1 MSESRRRGLWLLGVL
16 VIACVIAVAA
26 VWRFRK
32 AKVTG
37 DTAEQRI
44 ASVIRIADDRP
55 RGYAK
60 ALADTAGNDPDAGVR
75 SKAVDCLHGNLA
87 PDASSAV
94 TEATRDDDP
103 QVRKSACIS
112 LMACDDEATV
122 KRLAEICHEDTDAD
136 VRDAAFVALAA
147 NESPHATVA
156 LMAMME
162 GGDTSEMRLAAA
174 WGMIDKANMSLEP
187 TPKDSH
193 KWGDMIEG
201 LKLSSGVQ
209 AAFEETNTPLLHDEA
224 ARKRIYESVMSEQGN
239 GHHDHDHDVHADPQ
253 TSGGDLEHPPA
264 PGTH

>member
-1 MSESRRRGLWLLGVL
+1 LLGVL
-16 VIACVIAVAA
+16 VIACVVAVAA
-26 VWRFRK
+26 AAWRFRR

-55 RGYAK
+55 RGYAQ
-60 ALADTAGNDPDAGVR
+60 ALARAALGDPDAQVR
-75 SKAVDCLHGNLA
+75 STALACLNGNRI
-87 PDASSAV
+87 PDVRSAV
-94 TEATRDDDP
+94 MEASRDDDP

-209 AAFEETNTPLLHDEA
+209 AAFEQTNTPLVHDEA
-224 ARKRIYESVMSEQGN
+224 ARQRIYESVMSEQGN